1 MDLEKDIFELDISAL
16 VRDSIEEALEYEES
30 NNIGENSNHCDEK
43 TKKYYLGLANNDKE
57 ALLKKKSLIDKFI
70 KDNAFE

>member
-30 NNIGENSNHCDEK
+30 NNIGENSNHCD
-43 TKKYYLGLANNDKE
+43 
-57 ALLKKKSLIDKFI
+57 
-70 KDNAFE
+70 